1 MRFTLIE
8 MENEN
13 MIRNYFR
20 MKKNEW
26 KIKAMIY
33 STIATFID
41 NQKEVLEL
49 LQKMY
54 VALKDVPAEELQKE
68 FVTKFAELIHDE
80 NKDKNE

>member
-1 MRFTLIE
+1 MRITLKE
-8 MENEN
+8 MENEI
-13 MIRNYFR
+13 MIRNYLR

-33 STIATFID
+33 STIATILD

-54 VALKDVPAEELQKE
+54 IALKDVPAEKLQKE
-68 FVTKFAELIHDE
+68 FVAKLAEIIHDK
-80 NKDKNE
+80 NKDKTE